1 MELGCHLVHE
11 LGFGDS
17 VNTLGRWMAHH
28 VAELIDTAKN
38 GKTEDERLR
47 SREQATEIILE
58 LWKHRASLP
67 SNAWPLAP
75 YKDVLR
81 VIDLMGHGRES
92 FFRLPYDTNKEKDW
106 LAARIFEQLTRLI
119 TTVLLMHFHAKKKP
133 IDLNTSAVKALD
145 ASERKILEY
154 LRQLVTFFS
163 DDSRASERMQEE
175 DHGTAKLHLE
185 ETAIELI
192 DEIRGDLTEL
202 QKMLG
207 NDIHSNSDSSL
218 GVSTEETPTP

>member
-17 VNTLGRWMAHH
+17 VDTLGRWMAHH

-38 GKTEDERLR
+38 GKTEDKRLR

-67 SNAWPLAP
+67 GNAWPLAP

-92 FFRLPYDTNKEKDW
+92 FFHLAYDTNKDKDW

-163 DDSRASERMQEE
+163 DDSRASERMQGE

-202 QKMLG
+202 QNMLG
-207 NDIHSNSDSSL
+207 NDMHSNSDFSL
-218 GVSTEETPTP
+218 GASTEETPAP